1 MIVVS
6 PVHSHENLNLRTHNL
21 CEVVKSIGTDAYGNA
36 CFALLEKVLNAEHWA
51 LFRFRSGSPLK
62 CVATGSG
69 HHKTAAKENIDRFV
83 VHCHNSDP
91 SLRAVSKKSGAPI
104 LTKMAIDDIE
114 DPQYRH
120 CFELTHV
127 RERVSLFSW
136 VGGDLYQLSVF
147 RGPRKNSFSPDE
159 MNFFAAL
166 AKLLLAT
173 AEKHEIL
180 IGHPEATP
188 RHLNIEGIER
198 LLKLR
203 APALSARECE
213 VCARAVAGKTIEGT
227 SLDLDVSRTSVITYR
242 QRAYQKLGIS
252 RTNELVALLN
262 NLHAERAL
270 AS

>member
-6 PVHSHENLNLRTHNL
+6 PVSSDEHVNLRTQNL
-21 CEVVKSIGTDAYGNA
+21 CEVVTSIGTDNYGSA
-36 CFALLEKVLNAEHWA
+36 CFQLLEKVLNAEHWA

-62 CVATGSG
+62 CVATGSS
-69 HHKTAAKENIDRFV
+69 HHKVAAKENIDRFV
-83 VHCHNSDP
+83 IQCHNADP
-91 SLRAVSKKSGAPI
+91 SVKAASKRNGAST
-104 LTKMAIDDIE
+104 LTKLAIDDID

-136 VGGDLYQLSVF
+136 IGGDLYQLSVF
-147 RGPRKNSFSPDE
+147 RGPRKNPFSPRE
-159 MNFFAAL
+159 MNYFAAL

-173 AEKHEIL
+173 AQKHEIL
-180 IGHPEATP
+180 FDRTQTAP
-188 RHLNIEGIER
+188 RHLTIEGIER
-198 LLKLR
+198 LIKLR
-203 APALSARECE
+203 SPTLSARECE

-227 SLDLDVSRTSVITYR
+227 SLDLDIRRTSVITYR

>member
-6 PVHSHENLNLRTHNL
+6 PARSDEHLNLGTRNL
-21 CEVVKSIGTDAYGNA
+21 CEVVKSIGTETYGNA
-36 CFALLEKVLNAEHWA
+36 CFLLLEQALNAEHWA
-51 LFRFRSGSPLK
+51 LFRFRSGNPLK

-69 HHKTAAKENIDRFV
+69 HHRVAARENIDRFV
-83 VHCHNSDP
+83 THCHNVDP
-91 SLRAVSKKSGAPI
+91 SVRAVGKRNCSPT
-104 LTKMAIDDIE
+104 LTKLAIDDIE

-136 VGGDLYQLSVF
+136 IGVDLYQLSVF
-147 RGPRKNSFSPDE
+147 RGPRQSSFSPGE
-159 MNFFAAL
+159 MNYFAAL
-166 AKLLLAT
+166 AELLLRT
-173 AEKHEIL
+173 AQKHEIL
-180 IGHPEATP
+180 VDQPQTFP
-188 RHLNIEGIER
+188 RHLSIEGIER
-198 LLKLR
+198 LLKLCS
-203 APALSARECE
+203 PTLSERECE

-227 SLDLDVSRTSVITYR
+227 SLDLDIRRTSVITYR

>member
-6 PVHSHENLNLRTHNL
+6 PARSDERLNLSTRDACAVAN
-21 CEVVKSIGTDAYGNA
+21 SIGTKSYGDV
-36 CFALLEKVLNAEHWA
+36 CFAMLERALNVEHWA

-62 CVATGSG
+62 CVATAS
-69 HHKTAAKENIDRFV
+69 KRDKAAAKDNCDRFV
-83 VHCHNSDP
+83 GRCYSVDP
-91 SLRAVSKKSGAPI
+91 TVKAASARLSAPT
-104 LTKMAIDDIE
+104 LTKMAIHDIE

-127 RERVSLFSW
+127 QERVSFFSW
-136 VGGDLYQLSVF
+136 IGLDLYQLSIF
-147 RGPRKNSFSPDE
+147 RGPRKASFSAPE
-159 MNFFAAL
+159 MNHFAAL

-173 AEKHEIL
+173 AQKHEML
-180 IGHPEATP
+180 IDGQPGFP

-198 LLKLR
+198 LLKLHS
-203 APALSARECE
+203 PELSTRERE
-213 VCARAVAGKTIEGT
+213 VCARAVSGKTIEGT
-227 SLDLDVSRTSVITYR
+227 SLELDIRRTSVITYR

-252 RTNELVALLN
+252 RINELVALLS